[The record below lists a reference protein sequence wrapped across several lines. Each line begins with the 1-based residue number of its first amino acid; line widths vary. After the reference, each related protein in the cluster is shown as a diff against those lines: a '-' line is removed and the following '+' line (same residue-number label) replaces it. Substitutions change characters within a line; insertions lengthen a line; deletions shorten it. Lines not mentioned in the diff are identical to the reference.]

1 MDEMLNQMFGNGKYL
16 MYVEVLRP
24 RRPKEDPVV
33 QVEVELL
40 FRPYLPALA
49 VAHPTGHSIL
59 THPSGAQVHYS
70 YWIDLFRRPLLPDHE
85 GPHYPPD
92 VAAALSELI
101 ATYDATRSGKET
113 T

>member
-1 MDEMLNQMFGNGKYL
+1 MDEMLNQMFGKGKYM
-16 MYVEVLRP
+16 MYVEVPRP

-40 FRPYLPALA
+40 FRPHLPALA

-59 THPSGAQVHYS
+59 
-70 YWIDLFRRPLLPDHE
+70 
-85 GPHYPPD
+85 
-92 VAAALSELI
+92 LI